1 MCPQRSLKK
10 EATMKNQIIAAACL
24 LTGGIAAEQPR
35 PNIIVIKTDDQRWD
49 SLGCYGH
56 NLIKTP
62 NIDALA
68 KEGIRFENT
77 FTVAP
82 LCVPSRTSFFSG
94 QYATRNQRFDNTPE
108 SHIGPGQFSFIQVL
122 KDSGYRTGLCGKNH
136 TFQNAYVKKW
146 FDCFEEYSPWGKHAG
161 TLTDFDKAV
170 RKYRSTSGPPSRL
183 GRLLLEGLID
193 EPEPFPEE
201 KCMTYRIADD
211 SIAFVTQQDDRPFFL
226 HMSFPAPHWPNVV
239 CEPYFSM
246 YKSQLDE
253 ISLAGMDSIDWNSHP
268 FAHYVQSQC
277 AGFDSMSKED
287 RRKIL
292 AVMLGQISFVDN
304 AVGRLIDSL
313 EKSGLYDN
321 TLIVFTSD
329 QGCFGGQFG
338 LPCKTKGFYESLIRV
353 PLIIKMPGARA
364 ENRITGAEVS
374 NIDVMPTLLD
384 YAGVS
389 YDEEIDGQSFLQ
401 VIEGTTDTHRTEIYS
416 EIGRPVMPPAPISKE
431 DYPAYNKARSE
442 EDMFW
447 FIEYTTRGRCAMI
460 RTDGWKYVY
469 YNGDMEELYH
479 YEEDPLELDNLA
491 YHPEYL
497 EQKERM
503 HNKLI
508 EQGFADIG
516 PEANQV
522 KF

>member
-1 MCPQRSLKK
+1 
-10 EATMKNQIIAAACL
+10 MKNQMIFSACL
-24 LTGGIAAEQPR
+24 LAAGAGLIAKAQTK

-49 SLGCYGH
+49 SLGCYDH
-56 NLIKTP
+56 PLVKTP

-68 KEGIRFENT
+68 TEGIRFKNA

-94 QYATRNQRFDNTPE
+94 QYATRNQRFDNKPE
-108 SHIGPGQFSFIQVL
+108 SHIAPEQFSFIQVL

-136 TFQNAYVKKW
+136 TFQHAYVKKW
-146 FDCFEEYSPWGKHAG
+146 FDCFEEYSPWGKAFG
-161 TLTDFDKAV
+161 TLTESDKAV
-170 RKYRSTSGPPSRL
+170 RKFRSTSGPPSQL

-201 KCMTYRIADD
+201 QCMASRIADD
-211 SIAFVTQQDDRPFFL
+211 SIEFINQCGSDPFFL

-246 YKSQLDE
+246 YKNQLDE
-253 ISLAGMDSIDWNSHP
+253 ISLAGMDEIDWDSHP

-277 AGFDSMSKED
+277 AGFDTMSKED

-292 AVMLGQISFVDN
+292 AVMLGQISFIDKS
-304 AVGRLIDSL
+304 VGRLVDSL
-313 EKSGLYDN
+313 KEKKLYDN
-321 TLIVFTSD
+321 TLVVFTSD

-353 PLIIKMPGARA
+353 PLIIKMPCARA
-364 ENRITGAEVS
+364 QNRSSSAQIS

-384 YAGVS
+384 AAGIS
-389 YDEEIDGQSFLQ
+389 YGEKIDGLSFLP
-401 VIEGTTDTHRTEIYS
+401 VITGATKTHRKAIYS
-416 EIGRPVMPPAPISKE
+416 EIGLPIMPPAPISKE
-431 DYPAYNKARSE
+431 DYPAYNEARSQ

-460 RTDGWKYVY
+460 REDGWKYVY

-479 YEEDPLELDNLA
+479 YEEDPLELENLA
-491 YHPEYL
+491 YHPEHL
-497 EQKERM
+497 ERKKHM
-503 HNKLI
+503 HEQLI
-508 EQGFADIG
+508 QQGFAGIEPIVG
-516 PEANQV
+516 II